1 MICFVV
7 DLFCCL
13 IFCDGQ
19 TAAIDKEYVVNA
31 GGSVMVYFGWATI
44 VDNVGD
50 VIERSGVFVYV
61 LLLLFGV
68 VVVGYVPGSYVGFG
82 F

>member
-1 MICFVV
+1 MLEVPQWCI
-7 DLFCCL
+7 
-13 IFCDGQ
+13 
-19 TAAIDKEYVVNA
+19 
-31 GGSVMVYFGWATI
+31 MVYNEWATI
-44 VDNVGD
+44 VGNVGD

-68 VVVGYVPGSYVGFG
+68 VVVGYVPGIYVGFG